1 MAYHEAG
8 HALVARNFGAR
19 VKSVLFFP
27 GGGAVVREPFE
38 PGETPEELE
47 RDLVIAFAGREAER
61 HAPPISSWDDPWF
74 TEGELALL
82 PLPESVTRTADET
95 ADETFR
101 LPEDAPSDADVI
113 ARETERLGP
122 EAAESARE
130 FAAELVDRFYRT
142 GKLERLAQEIF
153 VCGRLSADDLDRV
166 LGARA

>member
-1 MAYHEAG
+1 MSIRLAYHEAG
-8 HALVARNFGAR
+8 HALVARDFGAR

-61 HAPPISSWDDPWF
+61 HAPQISSWDDPWF
-74 TEGELALL
+74 TAGELALL
-82 PLPESVTRTADET
+82 PLPESATRTADET
-95 ADETFR
+95 
-101 LPEDAPSDADVI
+101 LKPPEDAPSDDDVI

-122 EAAESARE
+122 EAAASARE
-130 FAAELVDRFYRT
+130 FAAELVDRFYRS
-142 GKLERLAQEIF
+142 GKLERLAREIF
-153 VCGRLSADDLDRV
+153 VCGRLSADDLDRL